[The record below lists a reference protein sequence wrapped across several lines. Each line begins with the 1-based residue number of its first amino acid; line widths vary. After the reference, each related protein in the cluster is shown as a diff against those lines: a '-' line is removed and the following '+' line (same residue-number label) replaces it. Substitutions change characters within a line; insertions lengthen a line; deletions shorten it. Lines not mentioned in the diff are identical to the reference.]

1 MFRDNAADHAA
12 SAEITGPSNLRAIF
26 LRAIADVG
34 IFSLLINILLLVIPL
49 YLLQVY
55 DRVLPSSSV
64 ETLVYLSAIAVLA
77 LAFLGLLDALRAI
90 YTQRVAA
97 TIDRKLGTSTFALS
111 LAPKYAGGLS
121 PLRDLASV
129 CAFVRSRGVAVL
141 FDLPFAPVFLAL
153 LYFIHPVLFWVTL
166 VGAVLLTVL
175 VVANQLAIG
184 RNDALSAE
192 RSALASL
199 AEQTFARNAETLRAM
214 GMVQN
219 AAGVWGRHVRE
230 ALTLYDCSST
240 ANAIFSGAS
249 RALRMVLQLAI
260 LGAGAWLVLQ
270 GQMTAGMIFAS
281 SLVSSRALQPLDQL
295 IGSWRQ
301 IVDAG
306 RAWKRLRGALS
317 AHPANVR
324 KLTLP
329 DPSGAISVEDLF
341 FIAPNAQPGT
351 EPILKRL
358 NFAVGAGEALAI
370 VGPSGAGKSTL
381 ARLLVGAAQPSG
393 GSVRIDGADLR
404 SWDENQLGK
413 RIGYLAQDVE
423 LFPGSIAENVA
434 RFDAQADDAS
444 IIEAARRAEAHELIL
459 ARRDG
464 YQTMIGP
471 SDRTLSGGERQRIG
485 LARAF
490 YGNPKVLVLDEP
502 NAHLDGTGEAALEA
516 VLSAARA
523 AGVTVIVITHRPSI
537 AAACDRV
544 MLLRGG
550 VIEAFGPSGDVL
562 RQSVVDKGAGKGVP
576 AQQSTVVTGSFA
588 PTIRAHGVRFG
599 S

>member
-1 MFRDNAADHAA
+1 M
-12 SAEITGPSNLRAIF
+12 TGPSGLRPVF

-34 IFSLLINILLLVIPL
+34 VFSLLINILLLVIPL

-77 LAFLGLLDALRAI
+77 LAFLGLLDAIRAV
-90 YTQRVAA
+90 YTHRVAA
-97 TIDRKLGTSTFALS
+97 TVDRKLGASTFAIS
-111 LAPKYAGGLS
+111 LGARYAGGLS

-129 CAFVRSRGVAVL
+129 CAFIRSRGVAVL

-153 LYFIHPVLFWVTL
+153 LYLIHPVLFWVT
-166 VGAVLLTVL
+166 VAGAVLLLFL

-192 RSALASL
+192 RSALASQ
-199 AEQTFARNAETLRAM
+199 AEQAFARNAETLRAM

-219 AAGVWGRHVRE
+219 ASLVWGRHVAA
-230 ALTLYDCSST
+230 ALTFHDRSSS

-295 IGSWRQ
+295 IGAWRQ
-301 IVDAG
+301 IADAR
-306 RAWKRLRGALS
+306 RAWTRLEKAL
-317 AHPANVR
+317 AMRPAEPR
-324 KLTLP
+324 KLILP
-329 DPSGAISVEDLF
+329 DPAGAISVQDVF
-341 FIAPNAQPGT
+341 FMAPNAKPGT

-358 NFAVGAGEALAI
+358 NFAIGAGQALAI

-381 ARLLVGAAQPSG
+381 ARLLVGAAQPTG
-393 GSVRIDGADLR
+393 GSIRIDGADLR
-404 SWDENQLGK
+404 TWDEGQLGK
-413 RIGYLAQDVE
+413 HVGYLAQEVE
-423 LFPGSIAENVA
+423 LFPGSIAQNVA
-434 RFDAQADDAS
+434 RFDPQAGDAA
-444 IIEAARRAEAHELIL
+444 IVEAARRAQVHELIL
-459 ARRDG
+459 AQRDG

-471 SDRTLSGGERQRIG
+471 SDRALSGGERQRIG

-490 YGNPKVLVLDEP
+490 YGNPRLLVLDEP
-502 NAHLDGTGEAALEA
+502 SSHLDGSGEAALEA

-523 AGVTVIVITHRPSI
+523 AGVTVVVITHRPAI

-550 VIEAFGPSGDVL
+550 MVEAFGPGDEVL
-562 RQSVVDKGAGKGVP
+562 RRSVIGKAP
-576 AQQSTVVTGSFA
+576 QQSTVVTGSFV
-588 PTIRAHGVRFG
+588 PTIRAGGGFG

>member
-1 MFRDNAADHAA
+1 M
-12 SAEITGPSNLRAIF
+12 TGPSGLRPVF

-34 IFSLLINILLLVIPL
+34 VFSLLINILLLVIPL

-77 LAFLGLLDALRAI
+77 LAFLGLLDAIRAV

-97 TIDRKLGTSTFALS
+97 TVDRKLGASTFAIS
-111 LAPKYAGGLS
+111 LGARYAGGLS

-129 CAFVRSRGVAVL
+129 CAFIRSRGVAVL

-153 LYFIHPVLFWVTL
+153 LYLIHPVLFWVT
-166 VGAVLLTVL
+166 VAGAVLLLFL

-192 RSALASL
+192 RSALASQ
-199 AEQTFARNAETLRAM
+199 AEQAFARNAETLRAM
-214 GMVQN
+214 GMVRN
-219 AAGVWGRHVRE
+219 ASLVWGRHVAA
-230 ALTLYDCSST
+230 ALTFHDRSSS

-295 IGSWRQ
+295 IGAWRQ
-301 IVDAG
+301 IADAR
-306 RAWKRLRGALS
+306 RAWTRLEKAL
-317 AHPANVR
+317 AMRPAEPR
-324 KLTLP
+324 KLILP
-329 DPSGAISVEDLF
+329 DPAGAISVQDVF
-341 FIAPNAQPGT
+341 FMAPNAKPGT

-358 NFAVGAGEALAI
+358 NFAIGAGQALAI

-381 ARLLVGAAQPSG
+381 ARLLVGAAQPTG
-393 GSVRIDGADLR
+393 GSIRIDGADLR
-404 SWDENQLGK
+404 TWDEGQLGK
-413 RIGYLAQDVE
+413 HVGYLAQEVE
-423 LFPGSIAENVA
+423 LFPGSIAQNVA
-434 RFDAQADDAS
+434 RFDPQADDAA
-444 IIEAARRAEAHELIL
+444 IVEAARRAQVHELIL
-459 ARRDG
+459 AQRDG

-471 SDRTLSGGERQRIG
+471 SDRALSGGERQRIG

-490 YGNPKVLVLDEP
+490 YGNPRLLVLDEP
-502 NAHLDGTGEAALEA
+502 SSHLDGSGEAALEA

-523 AGVTVIVITHRPSI
+523 AGVTVVVITHRPAI

-550 VIEAFGPSGDVL
+550 MVEAFGPGDEVL
-562 RQSVVDKGAGKGVP
+562 RRSVIGKAP
-576 AQQSTVVTGSFA
+576 QQSTVVTGSFV
-588 PTIRAHGVRFG
+588 PTIRAGGGFG

>member
-1 MFRDNAADHAA
+1 M
-12 SAEITGPSNLRAIF
+12 EMTGPSGLRAVF

-64 ETLVYLSAIAVLA
+64 ETLVYLSAMAVLA
-77 LAFLGLLDALRAI
+77 LALLGLLDAVRAI

-97 TIDRKLGTSTFALS
+97 TVDRKLGARTFAVS

-121 PLRDLASV
+121 PLRDLALV

-153 LYFIHPVLFWVTL
+153 LYLIHPVLFWVTL
-166 VGAVLLTVL
+166 AGTVLLVL
-175 VVANQLAIG
+175 LVAANQLAIG

-192 RSALASL
+192 RSGLAAQ
-199 AEQTFARNAETLRAM
+199 AEQVFTRNAETLRAM
-214 GMVQN
+214 GMVEN
-219 AAGVWGRHVRE
+219 AARVWGRHVGA
-230 ALTLYDCSST
+230 ALTLYDRSSS

-249 RALRMVLQLAI
+249 RALRMMLQLAI

-295 IGSWRQ
+295 IGAWRQ
-301 IVDAG
+301 IVDAR
-306 RAWKRLRGALS
+306 RAWRRLETALA
-317 AHPANVR
+317 AHPAEVR

-329 DPSGAISVEDLF
+329 DPSGAISVQDVF

-358 NFAVGAGEALAI
+358 NFAVRAGEAIAI
-370 VGPSGAGKSTL
+370 IGPSGAGKSTL
-381 ARLLVGAAQPSG
+381 ARLLVGALQPTG
-393 GSVRIDGADLR
+393 GAVRIDGADLR
-404 SWDENQLGK
+404 TWDENQLGK
-413 RIGYLAQDVE
+413 HIGYLAQEVE
-423 LFPGSIAENVA
+423 LFPGSIGDNVA
-434 RFDAQADDAS
+434 RFDAQAEDAA
-444 IIEAARRAEAHELIL
+444 IVEAARRAEAHELIL
-459 ARRDG
+459 AQRDG

-471 SDRTLSGGERQRIG
+471 SNRTLSGGERQRIG

-490 YGNPKVLVLDEP
+490 YGDPRILMLDEP
-502 NAHLDGTGEAALEA
+502 SSNLDGSGETALEA
-516 VLSAARA
+516 VLVAAKA
-523 AGVTVIVITHRPSI
+523 AGVTTIVITHRPSI
-537 AAACDRV
+537 ATACDRV
-544 MLLRGG
+544 MVLRGG
-550 VIEAFGPSGDVL
+550 VIEAFGPSAEVL
-562 RQSVVDKGAGKGVP
+562 RQTVVSKGVAKDVP
-576 AQQSTVVTGSFA
+576 AQPGTVVTGSFA
-588 PTIRAHGVRFG
+588 PTIRAHGIRFG